1 MDNTFIVDIGKLA
14 VVRANNATRNFSAA
28 SFTSNTMSGNIIN
41 ISIHLRSQNTKFMFF
56 VDTDNTSQIRC
67 ILICRQTSSCH
78 RTVALNIIN
87 ITDFRFK
94 ITPVKSTAINACN
107 AACYSIRPGDNCT
120 LVIAVSNT
128 AVVFAYKATD
138 ITAATFYGIAIA
150 GNAADFATIIF
161 CCYSANTVI
170 SIITGEYG
178 RSDVHVFDYRTTAQL
193 AKKAAISLQAD
204 NRMTITVK
212 RAPKGFIATANSV
225 IGALAFCIHQA
236 AGIYIIFQD
245 IIIA

>member
-1 MDNTFIVDIGKLA
+1 
-14 VVRANNATRNFSAA
+14 
-28 SFTSNTMSGNIIN
+28 MSGNIIN

-138 ITAATFYGIAIA
+138 ITAAAFYGIAIA

-161 CCYSANTVI
+161 CCYSANTVT

-178 RSDVHVFDYRTTAQL
+178 RSDVDVFNYRATAQL
-193 AKKAAISLQAD
+193 AKNTAFSLQAD
-204 NRMTITVK
+204 NCVTITIK
-212 RAPKGFIATANSV
+212 RACKSCSATADSV